1 MQAGVRVHDS
11 DHRRDTQSKRE
22 DYREAD
28 GQLHQRLTPAADQ
41 GVNCSFGTT
50 TRACSGR
57 PPMPGASGTSA
68 GATPPTSTSTASPR
82 SIAQTQTGGG
92 ADLPPGH
99 QAAGATPISPAESA
113 CRATREATAAPPP
126 ATEPA
131 RAPAREAAR
140 TVYASAAQTAASTV
154 ASTISR
160 ATGHAS
166 ANSTRAVAPCARLTA
181 GSAAM
186 S

>member
-68 GATPPTSTSTASPR
+68 GADR
-82 SIAQTQTGGG
+82 K
-92 ADLPPGH
+92 
-99 QAAGATPISPAESA
+99 
-113 CRATREATAAPPP
+113 
-126 ATEPA
+126 
-131 RAPAREAAR
+131 
-140 TVYASAAQTAASTV
+140 
-154 ASTISR
+154 
-160 ATGHAS
+160 
-166 ANSTRAVAPCARLTA
+166 STRLNSSHLVISYAVFCLKKKKQCSLTKTDMMKHYQY
-181 GSAAM
+181 S
-186 S
+186 